1 MIDLSPPCCLA
12 PNRWTYVAGDLT
24 SHPSRHNPTCSRVR
38 GFLARRQR
46 QRQQAAA
53 AAIQAATRAFL
64 ERRRAASVAALK
76 LQMAEMAGL
85 MREYQRRT
93 AAAIRIQVRWPRS
106 GCLLGGWESAG
117 GGCFSV
123 WQLLWGQCL

>member
-1 MIDLSPPCCLA
+1 M
-12 PNRWTYVAGDLT
+12 
-24 SHPSRHNPTCSRVR
+24 
-38 GFLARRQR
+38 ARRQR

-53 AAIQAATRAFL
+53 ATIQAATRAFL

-93 AAAIRIQVRWPRS
+93 AAAIRIQVRRS
-106 GCLLGGWESAG
+106 GSWCLPVGDWEGAWG
-117 GGCFSV
+117 GGFSV
-123 WQLLWGQCL
+123 WQFL